1 MKTGE
6 LLSKLEGLR
15 RQAEFA
21 ENRLDRILAEN
32 SELQSKNK
40 KLEAT
45 LRTQKTELDAL
56 KETLKSLQLQRAL
69 TGNEQTRHQ
78 AKLKINQFIR
88 EIDLCLAQLQE

>member
-1 MKTGE
+1 M
-6 LLSKLEGLR
+6 LSKLEGLR

-21 ENRLDRILAEN
+21 ENRLERILAEN

>member
-21 ENRLDRILAEN
+21 ENRLERILAEN

>member
-88 EIDLCLAQLQE
+88 EIDLCLAQLRE

>member
-40 KLEAT
+40 KLEAS
-45 LRTQKTELDAL
+45 LRTQKSELDAL
-56 KETLKSLQLQRAL
+56 KESIKSLQLQRAL
-69 TGNEQTRHQ
+69 SGNEQTRHQ

-88 EIDLCLAQLQE
+88 EIDQCLAQLQE